1 MMERINIVKVKKS
14 IVLLLLLTIATAS
27 QAQIFIDDEEFE
39 GRMRLGAQSSSLIV
53 PVQGQGTDQY
63 TPIGEGVIALS
74 VLGGAYLL
82 AKRKKKH

>member
-1 MMERINIVKVKKS
+1 MKVKRNIVL
-14 IVLLLLLTIATAS
+14 VLLLALATVA
-27 QAQIFIDDEEFE
+27 QAQIFIDDDEFE

-82 AKRKKKH
+82 TKRKKKH